1 MLRRNPT
8 EITLTQKDLIDF
20 NKKLKNKN
28 KIGSDKSAN
37 LSNVSINNNNND
49 GPYNAIEANERNRQQ
64 QTLEERLGLH

>member
-28 KIGSDKSAN
+28 KIGGDKSAN
-37 LSNVSINNNNND
+37 LSNVSFNNNNND

>member
-28 KIGSDKSAN
+28 KIGDKSAN
-37 LSNVSINNNNND
+37 LSNVRFNNNNND

>member
-28 KIGSDKSAN
+28 KNGNDKSAS